1 MIEQK
6 YLDLLCELATDESP
20 HSGGTLLEHL
30 TGTYDLLGEVGQ
42 PKRCVHRRIV
52 P

>member
-6 YLDLLCELATDESP
+6 CLDLLRDLATDESP

-30 TGTYDLLGEVGQ
+30 TGTHDLLEKWGNPKDVCIQ
-42 PKRCVHRRIV
+42 P